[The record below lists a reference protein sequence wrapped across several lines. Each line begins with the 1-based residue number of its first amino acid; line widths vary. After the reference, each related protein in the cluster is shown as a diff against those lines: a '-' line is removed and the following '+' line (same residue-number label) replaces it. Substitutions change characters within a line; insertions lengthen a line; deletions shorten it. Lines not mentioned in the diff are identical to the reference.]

1 VVRVKLAFPIEA
13 VRLEKIE
20 FDKLV
25 KLIGLLSGNLGKYN
39 TSVPAPSV
47 TANSM
52 PSQWRQS
59 PTALLIVGLSPSGLV
74 LRRVLSHR

>member
-1 VVRVKLAFPIEA
+1 LARVKLAFPIGA

-20 FDKLV
+20 FDKLA
-25 KLIGLLSGNLGKYN
+25 KLIGLLSGKLGRFN
-39 TSVPAPSV
+39 TSVPVPSV

-59 PTALLIVGLSPSGLV
+59 PTALLIVEKSPPGLLLG
-74 LRRVLSHR
+74 RVLSHR

>member
-1 VVRVKLAFPIEA
+1 M
-13 VRLEKIE
+13 RLEKIE

-25 KLIGLLSGNLGKYN
+25 KLIGLLSGKLGKFN
-39 TSVPAPSV
+39 TSVPVPSV

-59 PTALLIVGLSPSGLV
+59 PTALLIVELSLPGLV
-74 LRRVLSHR
+74 LGRVLSPR